1 MLRPAD
7 AYSQQTLLAHCSGPV
22 PRNGVGAGDAE
33 FARVCRCFCTASL
46 WPKPEAEPFTVV
58 GGGRRPYFVCKA
70 KKQAFPCQGWDVC
83 LVLRYRS
90 ISVADRTNTPI
101 KHIDKFEF
109 NSA

>member
-58 GGGRRPYFVCKA
+58 GGGGGLILCARLKSRLSLVKA
-70 KKQAFPCQGWDVC
+70 GMFA
-83 LVLRYRS
+83 
-90 ISVADRTNTPI
+90 
-101 KHIDKFEF
+101 
-109 NSA
+109 

>member
-1 MLRPAD
+1 M
-7 AYSQQTLLAHCSGPV
+7 
-22 PRNGVGAGDAE
+22 
-33 FARVCRCFCTASL
+33 
-46 WPKPEAEPFTVV
+46 
-58 GGGRRPYFVCKA
+58 CKA

-83 LVLRYRS
+83 LVLKYRS